1 MLSEIKKKTW
11 LGALGTIKSDF
22 SWSFVRSL
30 QEQEAPELLVPV
42 RSEGKPPGWHLKVS
56 TSHKKSLNL
65 QPYLGRSPSVSS
77 EVDILLCWETRLS
90 ALHGS
95 LQSKLFTRS
104 LDGSGPQLSGATQKK
119 PKRNPGR
126 TFRPSCSSSAQFE
139 LRVFLL
145 LLQTSLM
152 SLGVF
157 FLILNYAF
165 QETELSCLQAALL
178 RAQRPLLSAARNRP
192 RRLPKLGSGGHSG
205 AVKWN

>member
-1 MLSEIKKKTW
+1 M
-11 LGALGTIKSDF
+11 
-22 SWSFVRSL
+22 RSL

-56 TSHKKSLNL
+56 TSLKKKSELTAISRPEPVCFVWSWHPPLLRNATL
-65 QPYLGRSPSVSS
+65 CAPRFASVQTFYAQSGRLGSTTIRSYAK
-77 EVDILLCWETRLS
+77 ETEKKPGKDLS
-90 ALHGS
+90 AL
-95 LQSKLFTRS
+95 LFLLCTVWV
-104 LDGSGPQLSGATQKK
+104 K
-119 PKRNPGR
+119 
-126 TFRPSCSSSAQFE
+126 
-139 LRVFLL
+139 VFLL

-205 AVKWN
+205 AVKWD